1 MIFTSVDYEKFRA
14 LRVTHVATRF
24 EELINDEANDT
35 LTPEKLFLT
44 AVDDALKVRRANK
57 IEKLI
62 RAAGFPILDATI
74 AECVEDAEEESFS
87 RDDLEKAAGGDL
99 RGYIRRAIQKA
110 GGG

>member
-62 RAAGFPILDATI
+62 QAAGFPILDAPSPRSTT
-74 AECVEDAEEESFS
+74 AKDAESTRCGCGATPTTTGAPTPS
-87 RDDLEKAAGGDL
+87 TC
-99 RGYIRRAIQKA
+99 
-110 GGG
+110 